1 MLSNEKFFE
10 NIETVENPDGTMS
23 LVFDMPDETMHLL
36 LKEWGLEEWDEV
48 VCSQKITQLLF
59 EYLKMKKGENNG
71 ELS

>member
-1 MLSNEKFFE
+1 MSNEKFFE
-10 NIETVENPDGTMS
+10 IIETVENPDGSMS
-23 LVFDMPDETMHLL
+23 LVFDMPDEMMDTL

-59 EYLKMKKGENNG
+59 EHLKMKRGENNG

>member
-1 MLSNEKFFE
+1 MSNEKFFE
-10 NIETVENPDGTMS
+10 IIETVENPDGTTS